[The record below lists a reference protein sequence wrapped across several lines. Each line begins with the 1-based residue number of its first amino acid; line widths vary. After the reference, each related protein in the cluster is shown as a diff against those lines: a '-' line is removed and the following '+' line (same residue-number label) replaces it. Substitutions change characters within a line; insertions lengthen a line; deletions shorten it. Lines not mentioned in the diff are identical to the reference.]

1 MTTVQ
6 VTAKL
11 VRIGQTLMV
20 HISTPT
26 GLFKTL
32 PPEPWLIEFFGLTQ
46 EWNLATR
53 LELNDNWIPSMGF
66 SKTDEKNITRKSI
79 SPR

>member
-11 VRIGQTLMV
+11 IRIGQTLMV

-26 GLFKTL
+26 GLFKIL
-32 PPEPWLIEFFGLTQ
+32 PPEPWLIEFFGLIQ
-46 EWNLATR
+46 EWMLATR
-53 LELNDNWIPSMGF
+53 LELNDNWIPSMKFGD
-66 SKTDEKNITRKSI
+66 SDDKNITRKSI